1 MFFQIRFKE
10 ALRRIMFGLIA
21 FCMIC
26 TAVGCMHDSTTALSS
41 PSEDVIYWDVNA
53 NTMPGSQV
61 GGLSG
66 IVAIASSTRLDVD
79 FGLDYGVALK
89 SDGTVWSWDEM
100 VAGSQI
106 DNADA
111 VQISGLSN
119 ISSISTG
126 FGNSLALDYSGNV
139 WSWGNNDFG
148 QFGIGITGGGDQPQG
163 ITTVPGTTT
172 PNRIPQP
179 VQVTGLDNVKVVSSG
194 LQHCLALKTD
204 GTVWAWGDN
213 EWGQLGDST
222 TTNRY
227 LPTQVKNL
235 EGIIAISAGD
245 YHSLALKSDGTV
257 WAWGDNE
264 SGELGDGTTT
274 DSYVPVQVKGLN
286 HIITIAAGEAQSLAL
301 KSDGTVWSWGNNE
314 NGQAGNGTQNST
326 ANPGVLTPV
335 QVPNLKN
342 VVAIAEGRMPGG
354 GPYWDGGTIKYG
366 EGYCMV
372 LKSDGTVWDWG
383 EVGYPTETSFKTKPV
398 QVMGLSGVKA
408 IAAGDNYAIAIL
420 TNSPI
425 ADTTPETPVSSP
437 SN

>member
-1 MFFQIRFKE
+1 
-10 ALRRIMFGLIA
+10 MFGLIA

-111 VQISGLSN
+111 IQISGLSN

-213 EWGQLGDST
+213 E
-222 TTNRY
+222 
-227 LPTQVKNL
+227 
-235 EGIIAISAGD
+235 
-245 YHSLALKSDGTV
+245 
-257 WAWGDNE
+257 

-326 ANPGVLTPV
+326 ANPGVLAPV

-425 ADTTPETPVSSP
+425 ADTAIATTVSSP